1 MKESKSKLE
10 GFIANPKSKK
20 KEEWPNPGAESIA
33 LNTIRGVSYEKS
45 LEIEATLLFMAL
57 CA

>member
-1 MKESKSKLE
+1 MEESKSKLE

-33 LNTIRGVSYEKS
+33 LTIRGVSYEKS